1 MPPVCA
7 RARPLS
13 FGTFTPHA
21 AASGAAIS
29 VTLSPTPPVECLSTL
44 IPGIALRSRTS
55 PLSTMAWVSASV
67 SAGVMPRMHTAINHA
82 AIW

>member
-1 MPPVCA
+1 VWA

-13 FGTFTPHA
+13 FGTLTPHA
-21 AASGAAIS
+21 AASGAAIR

-44 IPGIALRSRTS
+44 IPGIALRSSTS
-55 PLSTMAWVSASV
+55 PLATIVWVSASV
-67 SAGVMPRMHTAINHA
+67 SAAVMPRMQTAINQA